1 MKRADDQGPSPSPTR
16 LVLLGAGH
24 AHAEVLRQWA
34 AAPVAGVELVLVS
47 PLALAPYSGMVPGW
61 LAGHYG
67 FEDIVVD
74 FAPLAAA
81 AGARFVQGEV
91 AALHAADAC
100 LELRS
105 GERLPY
111 SLLSLN
117 VGSTLNPPAALA
129 QRPGVRVLSLRPL
142 GELRRAWEALQAELE
157 ADSAARSARPL
168 CVTAVGGGAA
178 GVEALLAVL
187 ARLRALQPQ
196 RTIRGRLYNRAPQL
210 LPGLARGAA
219 RALHH
224 ALTEAGVAVH
234 LGQAFDEAV
243 LEADGAA
250 EEHLLLWA
258 TGAQA
263 HAWQAASGLA
273 VSAAGFFRIGPSLQS
288 CSHPA
293 VYAVGDCAEWSP
305 PLPKAGVFA
314 VRQGPVLAHN
324 LRAALQGQALR
335 AYEPQRQALALLALG
350 DGRAV
355 AARGPWS
362 ASDRWLGRWFGRALW
377 RWKDR
382 IDQRFLQRYC
392 LGAAGSASV
401 APSVPPPEPPPVPPS
416 PSATLTEKAPR

>member
-1 MKRADDQGPSPSPTR
+1 MSGDVQPQR
-16 LVLLGAGH
+16 LVLVGAGH

-34 AAPVAGVELVLVS
+34 AAPLPGVELVLVS

-67 FEDIVVD
+67 FEDIVID

-81 AGARFVQGEV
+81 AGARFVLCEV

-100 LELRS
+100 LELTT
-105 GERLPY
+105 GERLRY
-111 SLLSLN
+111 TQLSLN
-117 VGSTLNPPAALA
+117 VGSTLNPPPALA

-142 GELRRAWEALQAELE
+142 GELRRAWEDLQAELQ

-187 ARLRALQPQ
+187 TRLRALQPQ
-196 RTIRGRLYNRAPQL
+196 RAIAGRLYNRAPEL

-219 RALHH
+219 RALQR
-224 ALTEAGVAVH
+224 ALTEAGVAVR
-234 LGQAFDEAV
+234 LGQAFDGRLLDSDSV
-243 LEADGAA
+243 SAA
-250 EEHLLLWA
+250 QEHLLLWA
-258 TGAQA
+258 TGAEA

-273 VSAAGFFRIGPSLQS
+273 VSDAGFFRIGPTLQS
-288 CSHPA
+288 CSHPE
-293 VYAVGDCAEWSP
+293 VFAVGDCAEWSP

-314 VRQGPVLAHN
+314 VRQGPVLARN
-324 LRAALQGQALR
+324 LRAALQAAALQR
-335 AYEPQRQALALLALG
+335 YEPQRQALALLALG

-362 ASDRWLGRWFGRALW
+362 ASDRWTGHWFGRALW

-382 IDQRFLQRYC
+382 IDQRFLQRYRITSFA
-392 LGAAGSASV
+392 GPAAA
-401 APSVPPPEPPPVPPS
+401 AS
-416 PSATLTEKAPR
+416 PSATLEQKASP